1 MNKNELHDIVS
12 KNQINICQIA
22 AMKEGKLVYSDTWN
36 GAKNTDNFHIASA
49 TKSIMSILIGIAIDK
64 GFINSVEQRVLEFFP
79 DYKIKRGEKTI
90 QQVTIKH
97 LLTMTAPYK
106 YKSEPWTKVCTSE
119 DWTKTV
125 LDLLGGRAG
134 ITGEFKY
141 STLGIQ
147 ILSTIITKVSGI
159 TTLEFANRFLF
170 EPLDIAHRSNFI
182 VKNKEEH
189 IAFVTSKESKEEVW
203 FCGSQGIV
211 TAGFGLCMCAEDLVK
226 IGQMCLNG
234 GIYND
239 KRIVS
244 SQWIDAIKSPIV
256 QCNERF
262 NNMSYSYLWWIVD
275 KEKSI
280 YAAIGDGGNVIYINP
295 LSQIVISV
303 VSTFKPAVFDR
314 IQFVREYVEKFIKKL

>member
-90 QQVTIKH
+90 QQVTLKH